1 MIFSLYET
9 DDDVDTINKV
19 LTNKQTFDIS
29 LRYDVSV
36 SDPTIQIVSDVDLSH
51 YNYAEIEY
59 FNRYYFIDQV
69 ERIGSNLYR
78 FHLTCDLIESFKDD
92 IFESEQ
98 LNYNQNVDVL
108 FNIVEADVDVDEL
121 IRRTGKTSYIL
132 TTLGVDNNG

>member
-9 DDDVDTINKV
+9 EDDVDTINKV

-29 LRYDVSV
+29 LRHDVSV
-36 SDPTIQIVSDVDLSH
+36 SDPTIQIFSDTDLSN

-69 ERIGSNLYR
+69 DRVGSNLYR

-108 FNIVEADVDVDEL
+108 FNIVEADIDVDEWL
-121 IRRTGKTSYIL
+121 RKLGKTSYIL
-132 TTLGVDNNG
+132 TTLGVDTNG